1 MAQFGHVQ
9 KLHIKTPASGSWD
22 NTSQPLYLE
31 YSVDGTT
38 WKPIA
43 SSFPSTTKND
53 GTTLTSTEYN
63 RARDY
68 IIHRPTNEPYG
79 YKSNHAIGTNTS
91 YEWVH
96 YFRQQ
101 LKDWGIPYTTVSNN
115 PSIVAT
121 DEEYVMYMMNTPI
134 ITGKQDSYIG
144 YYDILGIPKNATHLR
159 IGSKIFGNRI

>member
-22 NTSQPLYLE
+22 DTLQPLYLE

-38 WKPIA
+38 WIPIA
-43 SSFPSTTKND
+43 SSFPSTTKHD

-68 IIHRPTNEPYG
+68 IIHRGTTSG
-79 YKSNHAIGTNTS
+79 YKSAHAKGTNTS

-121 DEEYVMYMMNTPI
+121 DEEYVME
-134 ITGKQDSYIG
+134 
-144 YYDILGIPKNATHLR
+144 
-159 IGSKIFGNRI
+159 